1 MRGVTRAQRRR
12 EKQSG
17 QMHFKLNPVKA
28 ANRQAQVLSS
38 RQQQKEEQEGQA

>member
-1 MRGVTRAQRRR
+1 
-12 EKQSG
+12 
-17 QMHFKLNPVKA
+17 MHLKLNPVKA